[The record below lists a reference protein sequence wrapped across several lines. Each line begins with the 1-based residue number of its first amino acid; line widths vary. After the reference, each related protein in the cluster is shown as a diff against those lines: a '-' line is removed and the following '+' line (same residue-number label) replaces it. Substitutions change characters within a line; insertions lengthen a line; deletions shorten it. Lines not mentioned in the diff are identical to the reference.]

1 MQDLS
6 NHSLL
11 ERKLDDLSKFK
22 LKINSTNFDHSIS
35 CNYHG
40 INLNFKTKSPKFIQS
55 LKKIIPESWI
65 CSPNSQIMIYLMD
78 PSEFG
83 YTPESWCDEAS
94 QDCISYEN
102 NTIAIQR
109 DFAAQVMGDNVF
121 LICEDN
127 ISDGFY
133 NFLRWYLSEKLMDI
147 GKFVVHASCVL
158 DKHNGAHLFLGHSG
172 AGKTTITKL
181 SAPRL
186 VLGDDMNLVS
196 LENNILYVEAG
207 AIGGLFNS
215 MIGYDKKNPVKA
227 IYWLKQSKENIR
239 VEQDSLIANQKF
251 LASFA
256 NLHWETL
263 PQQKIEQLMEF
274 SLLATTHT
282 TFYELQ
288 FQNSSAIWEYLDP

>member
-1 MQDLS
+1 MEEIS

-11 ERKLDDLSKFK
+11 EKKLDDLSKFK
-22 LKINSTNFDHSIS
+22 LKINSTIFDYSIS

-40 INLNFKTKSPKFIQS
+40 INLNFKTKSPKFVQS
-55 LKKIIPESWI
+55 LKNLIPKEWI
-65 CSPNSQIMIYLMD
+65 CSPGSQTMIYLME

-83 YTPESWCDEAS
+83 YTPESWSDEAS
-94 QDCISYEN
+94 QNCISYEN

-109 DFAAQVMGDNVF
+109 DFASQIVSDNVF

-158 DKHNGAHLFLGHSG
+158 DKHHGAHLFLGHSG

-181 SAPRL
+181 SSPRL

-215 MIGYDKKNPVKA
+215 MIGYDKKIPVKA
-227 IYWLKQSKENIR
+227 IYWLKQSTENIR
-239 VEQDSLIANQKF
+239 VEQDPLIANQKF

-263 PQQKIEQLMEF
+263 PQQKIDQLMEF
-274 SLLATTHT
+274 SLLATTQT
-282 TFYELQ
+282 KFYELK
-288 FQNSSAIWEYLDP
+288 FQNSPAIWEYLDP